1 MENNVIGEAAVCSH
15 IVLEG
20 KLVVMS
26 PLCIGDGSGEESQNN
41 SKDLRVQKNKQGHP
55 FIPGTSLCG
64 VLRCFVNDTM
74 GSETDRLLFG
84 GSADRD
90 SQSIVHVFDTV
101 LEGSKPVFRDGV
113 AIDYH
118 TGVAKSGAKYD
129 YEVVDAGEGTFR
141 MEAVIRQC
149 QKDSKEEIRKA
160 IIRIKNKMADGIQLG
175 AMTAKGLGLVK
186 LQEYSLGCYDLLDNE
201 ADVKA
206 WFLSPEINGSN
217 ASDQMQDDLDKDV
230 SDEMALFEGEFE
242 LRSTMI
248 ICTDNMDISEMDN
261 EHIDKVFLKNSSG
274 KYVVPGS
281 SIKGVLRHQAHYILG
296 RLCKGNYDAAEKF
309 LNKLMGYSV
318 DVANRQKSRFYVAE
332 SILNDVVEEK
342 VNTRNRIDRITGGVM
357 DNALFTTVPVYQK
370 EKGRSAIKIKF
381 CIKPEKNK
389 DEDKDEARSNPAEIG
404 LALLLFRD
412 LWQGRIAIGGETG
425 VGRGTLKGISG
436 SFTIDGCNYTMNAN
450 GEIACENGHVG
461 KLDEYVRTLA
471 QEVG

>member
-41 SKDLRVQKNKQGHP
+41 SKDIRVQKNKQGHP
-55 FIPGTSLCG
+55 FILGTSLCG

-160 IIRIKNKMADGIQLG
+160 IIRIKWRMVFS
-175 AMTAKGLGLVK
+175 LV
-186 LQEYSLGCYDLLDNE
+186 L
-201 ADVKA
+201 
-206 WFLSPEINGSN
+206 
-217 ASDQMQDDLDKDV
+217 
-230 SDEMALFEGEFE
+230 
-242 LRSTMI
+242 
-248 ICTDNMDISEMDN
+248 
-261 EHIDKVFLKNSSG
+261 
-274 KYVVPGS
+274 
-281 SIKGVLRHQAHYILG
+281 
-296 RLCKGNYDAAEKF
+296 
-309 LNKLMGYSV
+309 
-318 DVANRQKSRFYVAE
+318 
-332 SILNDVVEEK
+332 
-342 VNTRNRIDRITGGVM
+342 
-357 DNALFTTVPVYQK
+357 
-370 EKGRSAIKIKF
+370 
-381 CIKPEKNK
+381 
-389 DEDKDEARSNPAEIG
+389 
-404 LALLLFRD
+404 
-412 LWQGRIAIGGETG
+412 
-425 VGRGTLKGISG
+425 
-436 SFTIDGCNYTMNAN
+436 
-450 GEIACENGHVG
+450 
-461 KLDEYVRTLA
+461 
-471 QEVG
+471 